1 MNRERGRVGIL
12 MGGGPAPGINS
23 AISSIT
29 IEAVNRGYEVIG
41 ILDGF
46 SHLMERRVD
55 MTRPLRIEDVSQIH
69 YRGGSIIRTSRA
81 NPTRRADHLRNTLDS
96 LRELGVSHLATIGGD
111 DTSFSASEVS
121 RQSDGQIK
129 VVHVPKTIDND
140 LPLPAGMPTF
150 GYETARHLGTE
161 IVRNLIE
168 DFRST
173 NRWYI
178 VIAMGRAAGHLALG
192 IGKSAGATLTIIPEE
207 FRSER
212 IGVSDVCDV
221 LETAILKRRVMGKDR
236 GLAVIAEGVAVKFDP
251 EELAGYPGVEVSQ
264 DQHGHLRLGEIQLE
278 KILKRAIQKRFED
291 RGEVLPII
299 DSTVGYELRSYAP
312 IPFDIDYT
320 RTLGF
325 GAARALLSEPSE
337 QFPERGGLICLV
349 GGDIKVMPFDQLR
362 DPETGRTRV
371 RTVDVE
377 GESYMVARK
386 YMIRLEKSDLD
397 DEVMK
402 RRLADAA
409 GMTPSEF
416 VNRFGSVVELAGAF

>member
-1 MNRERGRVGIL
+1 MNRQRGRVGIL

-23 AISSIT
+23 AISSVT
-29 IEAVNRGYEVIG
+29 IEAVNRGYEVVG
-41 ILDGF
+41 IFDGF
-46 SHLMERRVD
+46 SHLMEGRTD
-55 MTRPLRIEDVSQIH
+55 MVRPLKIEDVSQIH

-81 NPTRRADHLRNTLDS
+81 NPTRRAEHLENTLDS
-96 LRELGVSHLATIGGD
+96 LRELNVSYLATIGGD
-111 DTSFSASEVS
+111 DTAFSASEVS
-121 RQSDGQIK
+121 RLAEGEIK
-129 VVHVPKTIDND
+129 VAHIPKTIDND
-140 LPLPAGMPTF
+140 LPLPDGMPTF

-207 FRSER
+207 FTSER

-221 LETAILKRRVMGKDR
+221 LETAILKRRAMGKNR
-236 GLAVIAEGVAVKFDP
+236 GLAVIAEGVAEKFDP
-251 EELAGYPGVEVSQ
+251 EEIASYPGVEVSQ

-291 RGEVLPII
+291 RGETLPII

-320 RTLGF
+320 RSLGF

-337 QFPERGGLICLV
+337 QYPAQGGLICLV
-349 GGDIKVMPFDQLR
+349 GGDIRVMPFDQLR
-362 DPETGRTRV
+362 DPATGRTRV
-371 RTVDVE
+371 RTVDVK
-377 GESYMVARK
+377 GESYLVARK
-386 YMIRLEKSDLD
+386 YMIRLEKYDLED
-397 DEVMK
+397 CEMK
-402 RRLADAA
+402 SRLAGAA
-409 GMTPSEF
+409 GMTPEAF
-416 VNRFGSVVELAGAF
+416 EGRFGKVVRLAGAV

>member
-23 AISSIT
+23 AISSVT
-29 IEAVNRGYEVIG
+29 IEAVNRGYEVVG

-46 SHLMERRVD
+46 SHLMAGRID
-55 MTRPLRIEDVSQIH
+55 MVLPLTIDDVSQIH
-69 YRGGSIIRTSRA
+69 YRGGSLIRTSRA
-81 NPTRRADHLRNTLDS
+81 NPTRQADHMRNTLDS
-96 LRELGVSHLATIGGD
+96 LRELGVSYLATIGGD
-111 DTSFSASEVS
+111 DTAFSASEVS
-121 RQSDGQIK
+121 RLADGEIK
-129 VVHVPKTIDND
+129 VAHIPKTIDND
-140 LPLPAGMPTF
+140 LPLPEGMPTF
-150 GYETARHLGTE
+150 GYETARHLGTG

-178 VIAMGRAAGHLALG
+178 VITMGRAAGHLALG

-207 FRSER
+207 FTSDR
-212 IGVSDVCDV
+212 IAVSDVCDV

-236 GLAVIAEGVAVKFDP
+236 GLAIIAEGVAEKFDP
-251 EELAGYPGVEVSQ
+251 EELASFPGVEVSQ
-264 DQHGHLRLGEIQLE
+264 DQHGHLRLGEVQLE

-291 RGEVLPII
+291 RGEALPII
-299 DSTVGYELRSYAP
+299 DSAVGYELRSYAP

-320 RTLGF
+320 RALGF

-349 GGDIKVMPFDQLR
+349 GGDIRVMPFNQLR
-362 DPETGRTRV
+362 DNETGRTRV

-377 GESYMVARK
+377 GDSYLVARK
-386 YMIRLEKSDLD
+386 YMIRLEKSDLAD
-397 DEVMK
+397 SEMK
-402 RRLADAA
+402 GRLAEAA
-409 GMTPSEF
+409 GMTPDEF
-416 VNRFGSVVELAGAF
+416 VDRFGSVVELAGAL